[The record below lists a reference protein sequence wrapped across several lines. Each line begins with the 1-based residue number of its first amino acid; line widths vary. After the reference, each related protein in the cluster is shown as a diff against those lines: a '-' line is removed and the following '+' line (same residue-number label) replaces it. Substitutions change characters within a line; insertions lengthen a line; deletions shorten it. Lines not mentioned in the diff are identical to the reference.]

1 MKNPDSQSTAN
12 RRKQTAVSMGL
23 GIALGAALGAA
34 LGHVA
39 LGLAIGI
46 LIGGV
51 GAAFRT
57 KMF

>member
-1 MKNPDSQSTAN
+1 MNTNPN

-34 LGHVA
+34 LGNIA
-39 LGLAIGI
+39 MGLAIGI

-51 GAAFRT
+51 GALWKT
-57 KMF
+57 KAA